1 MCTYVGIIHP
11 ALPKNI
17 NNHHAD
23 VLSLQMLG
31 LTLASS
37 FVLSS
42 SEASSYMGQGENNT
56 PGAVVKRKRKNGS
69 ANFIQGN
76 GLEGTGNSEK
86 DHIRL
91 YPKTI
96 LYQRFSFPETLFWK
110 NHFLRSK

>member
-1 MCTYVGIIHP
+1 MFTAMCTYVGINHP

-17 NNHHAD
+17 NNHHDD

-56 PGAVVKRKRKNGS
+56 PGAVVKRKRKMGV
-69 ANFIQGN
+69 
-76 GLEGTGNSEK
+76 L
-86 DHIRL
+86 
-91 YPKTI
+91 
-96 LYQRFSFPETLFWK
+96 TLFRELVWK
-110 NHFLRSK
+110 EV